1 MAIVQTQTTS
11 FKVDL
16 LNGIH
21 NFGTGVVRAATTAD
35 TFKIALYTSD
45 ADLSATTTAYSA
57 SNEASGTGYT
67 AGGNT
72 LTVSQVPTSTDT
84 TAFLSFSPTSWT
96 GSTISARGALIY
108 NTSSDTTNASV
119 CVLDFG
125 ADKTATSG
133 TFTIQFP
140 APTSTA
146 AILRISG

>member
-21 NFGTGVVRAATTAD
+21 NFGTGVVRAATKAD

-45 ADLSATTTAYSA
+45 AVLNATTTSYNA

-72 LTVSQVPTSTDT
+72 LTVSQVPTSTDN
-84 TAFLSFSPTSWT
+84 TAFLSFSSTSWS
-96 GSTISARGALIY
+96 GSSISARGALIY
-108 NTSSDTTNASV
+108 NSTQSDKSV
-119 CVLDFG
+119 AILDFG
-125 ADKTATSG
+125 DTKTTVNQ
-133 TFTIQFP
+133 TLTIEFP
-140 APTSTA
+140 TA
-146 AILRISG
+146 NSSSAIIRIE